1 MRALLRFA
9 TPFLLPIFCLCTCK
23 AGTPGNSSPAN
34 QAQAQTPLTTISAPT
49 GGKIV
54 YGAVAGV
61 TTQPAALAKMLS
73 MVHTNSGEKP
83 QIGKVFQFKGTNSV
97 GVFFTVT
104 DHPDGNLPLAG
115 MVIATA
121 TGPNQVQA
129 GMIYDLASRFGQTV
143 NPMLQQLT
151 SVWHPGAPS
160 TGTVP
165 QSGASKAS
173 TGGSVAVAGLHKVM
187 LPDSTA
193 SVDIPAD
200 WTVDPMSGGGTML
213 IHGTHGEIVI
223 LGNMFLALDP
233 SSQAYMNQVRM
244 GMKPL
249 KGQIITP
256 SNVDLVK
263 SFADVIQLFRRS
275 NNLGPI
281 PIKIDTAEQVAPPP
295 GATLQGERCAQ
306 ASGQANPDG
315 KGMQAMFR
323 VICVTPPQQGAFSFH
338 DFSAEFPTGEASQQS
353 AIAAAIFSSFNVNLA
368 LVAQRASAE
377 AAPHIAQL
385 KQMDAQQRAANQAFT
400 ANAINNIHA
409 IGAAAT
415 ARMNATEAANSAEQ
429 AGWNAQQNANAQ
441 NAQGFSN
448 YLLDQNVIQNNVTG
462 AHSTQWNSAA
472 DAMVQSNPNKYSYVS
487 TPNYIPGTD
496 Y

>member
-1 MRALLRFA
+1 MRATLRFA
-9 TPFLLPIFCLCTCK
+9 TPFLLSIVCLSACK

-34 QAQAQTPLTTISAPT
+34 QAQAQTPLTTISAST

-54 YGAVAGV
+54 YGSVAGV
-61 TTQPAALAKMLS
+61 TTQPAALAKMLT

-83 QIGKVFQFKGTNSV
+83 QIGKAFQFTGTNSV

-143 NPMLQQLT
+143 NPMLQQLS
-151 SVWHPGAPS
+151 SVWHPGATPAA
-160 TGTVP
+160 VRP
-165 QSGASKAS
+165 QGGASTTSA
-173 TGGSVAVAGLHKVM
+173 GGSAAGAPAGMHTVS

-193 SVDIPAD
+193 SVSIPAG
-200 WTVDPMSGGGTML
+200 WTVDPQSGGGTML
-213 IHGTHGEIVI
+213 IHGTNGETVI
-223 LGNMFLALDP
+223 LGNMFLAVDP
-233 SSQAYMNQVRM
+233 SALKGPV
-244 GMKPL
+244 KPL
-249 KGQIITP
+249 KGQIVYP
-256 SNVDLVK
+256 SNVDPVK
-263 SFADVIQLFRRS
+263 SFADLIQQFRKS
-275 NNLGPI
+275 NNMGPA
-281 PIKIDTAEQVAPPP
+281 PIQIQSAEQVAPPS
-295 GATLQGERCAQ
+295 GAEFQGERCAQ
-306 ASGQANPDG
+306 ATGQVNPDG
-315 KGMQAMFR
+315 KGMQGMFR
-323 VICVTPPQQGAFSFH
+323 VICVTPGQFGNFSFL
-338 DFSAEFPTGEASQQS
+338 DYVAEFPTSEAGQGN
-353 AIAAAIFSSFNVNLA
+353 AMAAAIMNSFNENMA
-368 LVAQRASAE
+368 LVSQRAAAE

-385 KQMDAQQRAANQAFT
+385 KQVDAQQRAANQAFT

-429 AGWNAQQNANAQ
+429 ANWEASQNANAQ

-448 YLLDQNVIQNNVTG
+448 YLLDQTVVQNNYTG
-462 AHSTQWNSAA
+462 AHGTQWNSAA
-472 DAMVQSNPNKYSYVS
+472 DAMVKASPNKYSYVN